1 MKVQLPKYLN
11 NAVLSLEISLNATLR
26 DRLASYTNNADGN
39 SFGLHHFTYN
49 NPEFLEVMFN
59 NIHNLQLEGIVVS
72 LLGRASPIQICYK
85 HEALTC
91 VGNVL
96 CW

>member
-1 MKVQLPKYLN
+1 MLKIVCSVICSVNVQQRQYYTMP
-11 NAVLSLEISLNATLR
+11 SLEISLNATLR

-59 NIHNLQLEGIVVS
+59 NLHNLQLEGIVVS
-72 LLGRASPIQICYK
+72 LRQ
-85 HEALTC
+85 
-91 VGNVL
+91 